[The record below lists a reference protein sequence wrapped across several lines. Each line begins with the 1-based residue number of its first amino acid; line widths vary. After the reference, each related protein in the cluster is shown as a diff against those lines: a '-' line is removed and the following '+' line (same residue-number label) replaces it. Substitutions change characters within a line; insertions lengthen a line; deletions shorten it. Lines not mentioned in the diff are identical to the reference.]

1 MSKLVEECMLGRYKG
16 RPPENSVL
24 CTTRAHIDILFP
36 LIALGYAIIFVL
48 CDLSPFILWIYHVIV

>member
-24 CTTRAHIDILFP
+24 GTTRAHIDILFP
-36 LIALGYAIIFVL
+36 LIAFVTLYNFVL
-48 CDLSPFILWIYHVIV
+48 CDYRPLSLDLL